1 MNPVLKPLRSP
12 PGSRRWRWTR
22 PEEAGIGAV
31 PARRAKAC
39 GVKKLGPGSERLML
53 PPERDGRRIVAAPQ
67 DGRWRKWAQTALR
80 RLLWTTRPPPLG
92 RDWAGDGHVGVRRE
106 RASDGTAGDAAMLAA
121 ARPLGSLALA
131 GAEQASKAG
140 RSARTRRRP
149 RPLWLTDRQAVGSP
163 RLRSARDRLRA
174 VSRDRRR
181 PGFRPVR
188 AGTET
193 SWGRSAV
200 APARDLRGAARWR
213 RSLLRRRSRA
223 LSARPGCACSPSSGF
238 PAPAARSGFV
248 SRLQAADA
256 RPCAG
261 QSACPEAVPGASGQA
276 SAR

>member
-1 MNPVLKPLRSP
+1 GLLFPMRQRAPVRGKEMARLARRSP
-12 PGSRRWRWTR
+12 TQRLSQACR
-22 PEEAGIGAV
+22 EHEAAGAV
-31 PARRAKAC
+31 RATAQRLDTLWGKETRA
-39 GVKKLGPGSERLML
+39 GLGAV
-53 PPERDGRRIVAAPQ
+53 DA
-67 DGRWRKWAQTALR
+67 WAQTALR
-80 RLLWTTRPPPLG
+80 RLGWTTRPPRLG
-92 RDWAGDGHVGVRRE
+92 RDWAGDGHVGSV
-106 RASDGTAGDAAMLAA
+106 ASVAGDGAMLAA
-121 ARPLGSLALA
+121 ARALGGLALA
-131 GAEQASKAG
+131 GAEQASEAG
-140 RSARTRRRP
+140 RSARTRRRL
-149 RPLWLTDRQAVGSP
+149 RPLWLTDRQAVGAP

-174 VSRDRRR
+174 PRRDRRR

-188 AGTET
+188 AGTVT

-238 PAPAARSGFV
+238 PAPAARSGCV